1 MCGSPKPPFLLSLTG
16 GERSGRESRGVR
28 PGSVGSGGRDAGRGA
43 FGARR
48 GKKRKIAWV
57 SRIAEI
63 RPTVDGLKSDVILT
77 AEEDYLSAKSQ
88 FDRAEEQLRKV
99 DEAFREASER
109 ETAAQSN
116 FKKVMQETFGRVSSR
131 FQGYLSRFGWTGY
144 LNVEPV
150 QGTQFDLQ
158 IYLSVYADIEPRP
171 LLRNRSGGETSTV
184 AALLT
189 LAMVK
194 EYRRPFYIF
203 DEIDQSLDP
212 PTAENGSHLEAGTS
226 PQVHH
231 HLHRL
236 NSQLEQ
242 GSSA

>member
-1 MCGSPKPPFLLSLTG
+1 
-16 GERSGRESRGVR
+16 
-28 PGSVGSGGRDAGRGA
+28 
-43 FGARR
+43 
-48 GKKRKIAWV
+48 
-57 SRIAEI
+57 
-63 RPTVDGLKSDVILT
+63 VDGLKSDVILT

-212 PTAENGSHLEAGTS
+212 ANVLKLGAILRQELDRKYIIIS
-226 PQVHH
+226 
-231 HLHRL
+231 HRL
-236 NSQLEQ
+236 NKSQLEQ
-242 GSSA
+242 GQFGIGVYRSQTDGSRTRIYRRKDGPDAS